1 MEEYQSLNDEQL
13 ITLYKKGDFVAL
25 EFILAKYKNLVRL
38 KVRSY
43 FLIGA
48 DNEDLVQE
56 GMIGLF
62 KAVRDYDSEKEASF
76 TSFADLC
83 ITRQIITAI
92 KTATRQKHQPLNSYV
107 SLNKPVYEEE
117 SEDQLAEIISGK
129 DENDPEK
136 LYIVQENLEKIYE
149 KIEQR
154 LSSLEKKVIKLYMQG
169 YSYQQICEILDKNYK
184 SIDNALQRV
193 KNKLE
198 DI

>member
-1 MEEYQSLNDEQL
+1 MQEYQSLSDERL
-13 ITLYKKGDFVAL
+13 IALYKEGDLKAL

-62 KAVRDYDSEKEASF
+62 KAVRNYDPQKEASF
-76 TSFADLC
+76 KSFADLC
-83 ITRQIITAI
+83 VTRQMITAI

-107 SLNKPVYEEE
+107 SLNKSVYEDD
-117 SEDQLAEIISGK
+117 SEKQLAEIISAK

-136 LYIVQENLEKIYE
+136 LFIVQENLDKIYE

-154 LSSLEKKVIKLYMQG
+154 LSTLEKRVIKLYMQG
-169 YSYQQICEILDKNYK
+169 YSYQQIGEILDKKYK